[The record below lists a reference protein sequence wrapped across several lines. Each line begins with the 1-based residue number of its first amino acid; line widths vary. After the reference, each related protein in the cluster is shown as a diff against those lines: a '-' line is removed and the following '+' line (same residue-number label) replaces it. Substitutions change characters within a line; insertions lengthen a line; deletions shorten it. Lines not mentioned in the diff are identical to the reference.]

1 MKLSEA
7 AARLRAAGI
16 TEPMLE
22 ARLLFSRFGGLSDA
36 ALYGANPQIEDAC
49 IEPFLCRREKREPM
63 AYILGEQG
71 FYRET
76 YCVTPD
82 TLIPR
87 EDTEILVDYAVRH
100 LKAGA
105 RFADLCTGSGCIAL
119 SVLNNT
125 AATSALAVDISKGA
139 LAVARE
145 NAQRLSLSSRVHF
158 LEGDVLSKKILEAL
172 CEQALFD
179 AILCNPPYVSEKMFL
194 TLAPEIFFEPKSAL
208 VSAQEG
214 MLFYR
219 RLTPVLLPM
228 ICEGGFLAFEIGYD
242 QGARMQA
249 LAEENGCTC
258 ALIKDLSGNTRLA
271 VLRRS

>member
-7 AARLRAAGI
+7 AARLRTAGI

-22 ARLLFSRFGGLSDA
+22 ARMLFSRFGGVSDA
-36 ALYGANPQIEDAC
+36 ALYGANPEIEDAC
-49 IEPFLCRREKREPM
+49 VEPFLCRREKREPM

-76 YCVTPD
+76 YRVTPD

-87 EDTEILVDYAVRH
+87 ADTEILVDYAVRH
-100 LKAGA
+100 LREGA

-125 AATSALAVDISKGA
+125 AGTSALAVDISEGA

-145 NAQRLSLSSRVHF
+145 NARRLALCERVRF
-158 LEGDVLSKKILEAL
+158 LLGDVLSKAFL
-172 CEQALFD
+172 QALYKEAPLD

-258 ALIKDLSGNTRLA
+258 VLIKDLSGNTRLA